1 MSQQRG
7 NVMVAKAHVIGCRV
21 GDGEVGYHRETTFGT
36 AISVCAIVARQ
47 GTRTAIAVI

>member
-21 GDGEVGYHRETTFGT
+21 GDSEVGYHRETTFGT
-36 AISVCAIVARQ
+36 AISVCTIVAGQ